1 MEIETA
7 TQAFSALAQ
16 NARLLTLKLLVR
28 AGPKG
33 AAAGEIAES
42 IGLPAPTMS
51 FHLKELERSG
61 LINSRKEGRRVIYAA
76 DYGGI
81 RELIDYLL
89 ADCCAGD
96 RRLCGPYVVIK
107 EAAS

>member
-1 MEIETA
+1 METDAAITA
-7 TQAFSALAQ
+7 FAALAQ
-16 NARLLTLKLLVR
+16 HARLSTLKLLVA

-33 AAAGEIAES
+33 AAAGEIAEAL
-42 IGLPAPTMS
+42 GLPAPTMS

-61 LINSRKEGRRVIYAA
+61 LVNARKDGRRVIYAA
-76 DYGGI
+76 DYGGV

-89 ADCCAGD
+89 ADCCGGD

-107 EAAS
+107 ESA

>member
-1 MEIETA
+1 MELSNASEI
-7 TQAFSALAQ
+7 FSALAQ
-16 NARLLTLKLLVR
+16 EARLATLKMLVR
-28 AGPKG
+28 AGPSGVG
-33 AAAGEIAES
+33 AGDIARE
-42 IGLPAPTMS
+42 LNVPPPTMS

-61 LINSRKEGRRVIYAA
+61 LIHARKEGRRVIYAA

-81 RELIDYLL
+81 RELVDFLL

-107 EAAS
+107 ESA

>member
-1 MEIETA
+1 METATA

-16 NARLLTLKLLVR
+16 NARLQTVKLLVK

-33 AAAGEIAES
+33 AAAGEIAEAL
-42 IGLPAPTMS
+42 GLPAPTMS

-61 LINSRKEGRRVIYAA
+61 LINSRKDGRRVIYAA

-89 ADCCAGD
+89 ADCCGGD

-107 EAAS
+107 ETAA

>member
-16 NARLLTLKLLVR
+16 PARLSTLKLLVK

-33 AAAGEIAES
+33 AAAGEIAGA

-61 LINSRKEGRRVIYAA
+61 LINSRKDGRRVIYAA

-81 RELIDYLL
+81 RELVDYLL
-89 ADCCAGD
+89 ADCCGGD
-96 RRLCGPYVVIK
+96 RRLCGPYVFIK
-107 EAAS
+107 ESVA

>member
-1 MEIETA
+1 METEDAVTA
-7 TQAFSALAQ
+7 FAALAQ
-16 NARLLTLKLLVR
+16 NARLATLKLLVH

-33 AAAGEIAES
+33 AAAGEISTA
-42 IGLPAPTMS
+42 LNMPPPTMS

-61 LINSRKEGRRVIYAA
+61 LINARKDGRRVIYSA

-89 ADCCAGD
+89 ADCCGGD
-96 RRLCGPYVVIK
+96 RRLCGPYVVLR
-107 EAAS
+107 EST